1 MKKQLFN
8 QEGTL
13 ELIEGTSTL
22 VFHDNMPDRKEYDMP
37 KVETKIYTDGEIVE
51 VSEPVVE
58 PITEMYIEKERY
70 ANNLSKK
77 KTRTIQLK
85 NHTYAVVYTLA
96 EEYLTIG
103 NIRGFFKVVKN
114 VKVYVHSKRDL
125 KAIKKAKTTMKMI
138 ADGNRSVDYS
148 SLLTMLA
155 SPNRAPK
162 PMEYEET
169 IDNVYTLKR

>member
-8 QEGTL
+8 QEGTI

-22 VFHDNMPDRKEYDMP
+22 VFHDNLPDRKEHDIP
-37 KVETKIYTDGEIVE
+37 KIETKIYTDGEIVE
-51 VSEPVVE
+51 VSEPVIE
-58 PITEMYIEKERY
+58 PITEYYIGKERY
-70 ANNLSKK
+70 TNNLSKK

-103 NIRGFFKVVKN
+103 NIRGFFKVVKE
-114 VKVYVHSKRDL
+114 VKVYVHSKKDL
-125 KAIKKAKTTMKMI
+125 KAIKQARKTMNMI
-138 ADGNRSVDYS
+138 AEGNRSVDYS

-155 SPNRAPK
+155 SPRAPRT
-162 PMEYEET
+162 MEYEEQV
-169 IDNVYTLKR
+169 DNVYILKK